1 MLSNQK
7 FGNHSNVDGA
17 FLFDNPGLARLYVNI
32 FQDN

>member
-17 FLFDNPGLARLYVNI
+17 FDYPGLATLYVNV